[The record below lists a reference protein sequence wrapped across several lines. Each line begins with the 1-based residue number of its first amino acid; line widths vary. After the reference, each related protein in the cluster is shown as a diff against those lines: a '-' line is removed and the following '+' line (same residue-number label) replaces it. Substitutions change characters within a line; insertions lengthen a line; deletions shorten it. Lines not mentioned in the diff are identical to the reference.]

1 MISVALTKLAVI
13 SWFWKMRSP
22 EYFINGAI
30 WTIVAAL
37 LFWGVSAGTLSRF
50 DAALIAAVVAW
61 PFAIFYCSHVSG
73 LIGLLLKLYAT
84 VAPVAL
90 VVWYFK
96 LF

>member
-61 PFAIFYCSHVSG
+61 PLAVFYCFRFSG
-73 LIGLLLKLYAT
+73 LIGLLSELYALG
-84 VAPVAL
+84 APVVLAAR
-90 VVWYFK
+90 YFK